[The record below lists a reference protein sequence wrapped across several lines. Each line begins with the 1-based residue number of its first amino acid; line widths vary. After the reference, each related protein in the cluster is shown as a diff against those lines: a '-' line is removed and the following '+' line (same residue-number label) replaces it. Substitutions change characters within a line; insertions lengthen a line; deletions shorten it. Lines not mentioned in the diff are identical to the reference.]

1 LTCLIYRKTPKGSG
15 NHDSLDNGNLTV
27 RDRIL
32 GHLASF
38 SANEQDHQVP
48 VGVTQEGIAKAVG
61 IAQRHL
67 IQNIRPM
74 ISEGLVVE
82 HSSYALGGKQHR
94 KVYFLTIKGRTAAK
108 WVQAKSPD
116 GRQGKPRGLLE
127 NKRENEPLKPTS
139 SIQ

>member
-1 LTCLIYRKTPKGSG
+1 MYQETPKNPG
-15 NHDSLDNGNLTV
+15 NHDSLDNGNPTV

-32 GHLASF
+32 SHLASF

-48 VGVTQEGIAKAVG
+48 VEVTQEGIAKAVG

-67 IQNIRPM
+67 IQNMRPM

-108 WVQAKSPD
+108 WMHAKSFD
-116 GRQGKPRGLLE
+116 GRQRKQSRVIE
-127 NKRENEPLKPTS
+127 NMRKNEALGPTS
-139 SIQ
+139 SVQ